1 MKNGNILS
9 NTFRVISVN
18 DIYFDDEIVV
28 NNNIIPNSII
38 NKSKKDNNK
47 NIEQQ
52 MSDEVY
58 DLINDCNNMNINTYY
73 VDKNNNKN
81 NNNNK
86 VKKVRKIIK
95 NKR

>member
-38 NKSKKDNNK
+38 NKSKKNNNK

-58 DLINDCNNMNINTYY
+58 DLINDCNYMNINTYY
-73 VDKNNNKN
+73 VDKNNNK
-81 NNNNK
+81 K